1 MAQCTKCGNE
11 LKPGARF
18 CTKCGTPVSAPV
30 DQMKSASQSM
40 TCTKCG
46 NELKPGAKFCTKCGN
61 PVSAPVDQMKSASQ
75 SMSCPKCGKALKPG
89 ARFCTGCG
97 APVGQGGQEGTQAG
111 EKGWFTDGVRAVANF
126 VTGGQLNRDIQQE
139 QQAAVRQQARADR
152 GEIQDAQQAQQS
164 AERAQIR
171 AEREAQRARDRRSME
186 AVQGVDVVRGRTIW
200 NIQPGEIARRIKE
213 SELEEIEKLK
223 GIIVQEG
230 CTALIFANGEL
241 VSTLSSGAYLFYK
254 SVEEEQAALKA
265 AVEKAEKEMEEK
277 ERKAIQE
284 RRQAEPTFRQLGVV
298 GEIKRGF
305 NWVGRLIFGEKK
317 NENKE
322 KVQKRKIDYA
332 RILSRLTQAPV
343 MSVYLVSDRY
353 IPMTFGGQVGQDGGI
368 QFAPFSIPTRVFDV
382 QVGVSLQLKVSD
394 IHGVATNY
402 LADKQSLTTN
412 MLYQM
417 LVGSIDN
424 VLRQALRNVDYQQT
438 GLPMEVIATLKA
450 QIQQIINM
458 QLHGI
463 ECAQVLQITD
473 SNAEFERFRS
483 VERELYCT
491 EKELDYLQ
499 RTGEFRNRLAIET
512 NKQTIDKATTDE
524 ELRYALMQ
532 INKDGLIHDDEMEA
546 FTLMLNAQKRLRE
559 AKSQE
564 EEYEALIDLKK
575 SRLVKDE
582 DLAVLQDALLQNKIQ
597 RESVTE
603 IMRIQHQ
610 QSVDAAR
617 LEAEWAIGDKKQDH
631 DWEREDLQRR
641 RNWGIEDEQRE
652 REWMHEEQEYNRNWE
667 RDEQMYNRNFT
678 RRQQLD
684 EYDWQKKIREEDYDW
699 QNEERRR
706 ESEWQQRVRE
716 TQMRRED
723 EQTAFERSRINK
735 FDDQDILDR
744 QHRNEMERLNQTQQ
758 NDIERLRTQQQG
770 AADMMRIMKDAEKHR
785 DSTFATMSA
794 DQIKAAQLDRLSEA
808 AQVASF
814 NADNQKEQADFF
826 RKQQEK
832 AQTDAMEREAQARA
846 DRKED
851 LDRMERMM
859 GMFGKNML
867 AAAGANVANEQAKF
881 QQQQQFQ
888 QQRYDDQVQRANEY
902 KQDAY
907 RQQDRM
913 DSQNQVA
920 MGSMAQI
927 NTAAAGNLYT
937 NNTNINMQ
945 PQQGYQQ
952 MPQQGYQQMP
962 QQGYQQMPQQGYQQM
977 PQQGGQQQEYPQ
989 QPMDQQQMGGK
1000 QCPQCGQVLDA
1011 DAMFCDNCCFSFQ

>member
-1 MAQCTKCGNE
+1 MVCPQCGKP
-11 LKPGARF
+11 LKPG
-18 CTKCGTPVSAPV
+18 T
-30 DQMKSASQSM
+30 
-40 TCTKCG
+40 
-46 NELKPGAKFCTKCGN
+46 KFC
-61 PVSAPVDQMKSASQ
+61 M
-75 SMSCPKCGKALKPG
+75 
-89 ARFCTGCG
+89 GCG
-97 APVGQGGQEGTQAG
+97 APVAQNTQPAVQSGQKGGC
-111 EKGWFTDGVRAVANF
+111 TDGVRAVANA
-126 VTGGQLNRDIQQE
+126 VTGGQLNRDIQRE
-139 QQAAVRQQARADR
+139 QQTAVRQQARADR

-186 AVQGVDVVRGRTIW
+186 AVDGVDVVRGRTIW
-200 NIQPGEIARRIKE
+200 NIQPGEVARKIKE

-230 CTALIFANGEL
+230 CSALIFANGEL

-254 SVEEEQAALKA
+254 SVEEEQAAIKA

-277 ERKAIQE
+277 ERKALQE

-322 KVQKRKIDYA
+322 KVQKRKLDYA
-332 RILSRLTQAPV
+332 RILARLTQAPI

-353 IPMTFGGQVGQDGGI
+353 IPMTFGGQVVSDGGI
-368 QFAPFSIPTRVFDV
+368 QFTPYTIPTRIFDV

-394 IHGVATNY
+394 IHGVAANY
-402 LADKQSLTTN
+402 LADRRSLTTN
-412 MLYQM
+412 MLHQM
-417 LVGSIDN
+417 LTGSIEN
-424 VLRQALRNVDYQQT
+424 LLRQALRNVDYQQT

-610 QSVDAAR
+610 QSIDDAR

-652 REWMHEEQEYNRNWE
+652 RDWMHEEQE
-667 RDEQMYNRNFT
+667 YNRNFT

-684 EYDWQKKIREEDYDW
+684 EYDWQKKIREEDYGW

-706 ESEWQQRVRE
+706 ESDWQQRQRDE
-716 TQMRRED
+716 QMRQQQQQFDFQMQR
-723 EQTAFERSRINK
+723 QSN
-735 FDDQDILDR
+735 FDDIEILER
-744 QHRNEMERLNQTQQ
+744 KGNIAMRNMQAMKEQELQQ
-758 NDIERLRTQQQG
+758 LREQN
-770 AADMMRIMKDAEKHR
+770 RSAESLHSMDVQAQMNR

-846 DRKED
+846 DRKEND
-851 LDRMERMM
+851 ERWERMM
-859 GMFGKNML
+859 GMFGDKML
-867 AAAGANVANEQAKF
+867 AAAGANMAKEQTMF
-881 QQQQQFQ
+881 QHQQQFQ

-962 QQGYQQMPQQGYQQM
+962 QQGFL
-977 PQQGGQQQEYPQ
+977 QQEYPQ
-989 QPMDQQQMGGK
+989 QPMNQPQMGVK
-1000 QCPQCGQVLDA
+1000 QCPQCGTIVEA
-1011 DAMFCDNCCFSFQ
+1011 DAMFCGECAFRF

>member
-46 NELKPGAKFCTKCGN
+46 SELKPGARFCTKCGT
-61 PVSAPVDQMKSASQ
+61 PVSAPVEQMKSASQ

-97 APVGQGGQEGTQAG
+97 APVGQGGQAGAQAG

-368 QFAPFSIPTRVFDV
+368 QFAPYSIPTRVFDV

-564 EEYEALIDLKK
+564 EEYEALMDLKK

-678 RRQQLD
+678 RRQQLE

-851 LDRMERMM
+851 LDRMERMFD
-859 GMFGKNML
+859 MFGDKML
-867 AAAGANVANEQAKF
+867 GAAGANMAKEQAKF

-952 MPQQGYQQMP
+952 MPQQGV
-962 QQGYQQMPQQGYQQM
+962 
-977 PQQGGQQQEYPQ
+977 QQQEYPQ
-989 QPMDQQQMGGK
+989 LPMDQQQMGGK

-1011 DAMFCDNCCFSFQ
+1011 DAMFCDNCRFSFQ

>member
-30 DQMKSASQSM
+30 DQMKSASPSM

-46 NELKPGAKFCTKCGN
+46 SELKPGAKFCTKCGT
-61 PVSAPVDQMKSASQ
+61 PVSAPMDQMKSVTPPMA
-75 SMSCPKCGKALKPG
+75 CPKCGKALKPG

-97 APVGQGGQEGTQAG
+97 TPVAQGGQQAG
-111 EKGWFTDGVRAVANF
+111 QPDQKGWFTDGVRAAANF
-126 VTGGQLNRDIQQE
+126 ITGGQLNRDIQNE
-139 QQAAVRQQARADR
+139 QQVAVRQQARADR

-564 EEYEALIDLKK
+564 EEYEALMDLKK

-678 RRQQLD
+678 RRQQLE
-684 EYDWQKKIREEDYDW
+684 EYDWQKKIREEDHDW

-706 ESEWQQRVRE
+706 EADWQQRVRE

-735 FDDQDILDR
+735 FDDQDILER
-744 QHRNEMERLNQTQQ
+744 KANIAMRNMQAMKEQELQQLREQNRSAESIHSMDVQAQMNRDNMEAQMSAEAIAAKQISQMDAAAQAEFAKAMGSGKENELLQKQQAEQAALYQQMLQMQQ
-758 NDIERLRTQQQG
+758 NQGAQNQQMMMQMAQMMQQG
-770 AADMMRIMKDAEKHR
+770 
-785 DSTFATMSA
+785 
-794 DQIKAAQLDRLSEA
+794 
-808 AQVASF
+808 
-814 NADNQKEQADFF
+814 
-826 RKQQEK
+826 
-832 AQTDAMEREAQARA
+832 
-846 DRKED
+846 
-851 LDRMERMM
+851 MM
-859 GMFGKNML
+859 G
-867 AAAGANVANEQAKF
+867 AAGANMANQQAIF

-962 QQGYQQMPQQGYQQM
+962 QQGF
-977 PQQGGQQQEYPQ
+977 QQQEYPQ

-1000 QCPQCGQVLDA
+1000 QCPQCGQVLEA
-1011 DAMFCDNCCFSFQ
+1011 DAMFCDNCGFQF